1 MFIKN
6 LFYRITYQMDFKNYK
21 SEIQSNL
28 PPNLDAGT
36 ILKCIQRIEPNT
48 FQLNGQDTKGM
59 RVFSEGKE
67 YRTSSGVIMKQLEE
81 FFKNH
86 PNETLDN
93 VKVVA
98 PRGKQYL
105 TLEEA

>member
-1 MFIKN
+1 M
-6 LFYRITYQMDFKNYK
+6 QFKQYK
-21 SEIQSNL
+21 QERADSL

-36 ILKCIQRIEPNT
+36 VLNKITRIEANN
-48 FQLNGQDTKGM
+48 FQLNGKETKGM
-59 RVFSEGKE
+59 RVFADGGKE
-67 YRTSSGVIMKQLEE
+67 YRTSSGVIMGQLED

>member
-1 MFIKN
+1 MQ
-6 LFYRITYQMDFKNYK
+6 YGEYK
-21 SEIQSNL
+21 KEIQNNL

-36 ILKCIQRIEPNT
+36 ILNKIERIEPNT
-48 FQLNGQDTKGM
+48 FTLNGKETKGM

-67 YRTSSGVIMKQLEE
+67 YRTSSGVIMRQLEE

>member
-1 MFIKN
+1 MQFK
-6 LFYRITYQMDFKNYK
+6 TYKQ
-21 SEIQSNL
+21 ERAENL

-36 ILKCIQRIEPNT
+36 VLQKITRIEHNT
-48 FQLNGQDTKGM
+48 FKLNNLDTKGM
-59 RVFSEGKE
+59 RVFSIENGTEKE
-67 YRTSSGVIMKQLEE
+67 YRTSSGVIMNQLDE